1 MTSVSPDKKS
11 PPHGGVSGSQDTLR
25 VKGHLWS
32 HWTWLRVQPHMG
44 TGHHDSPSQLILGA
58 ECVTSPIPRT
68 TSHKAKVGSQEVCTS
83 HAEPRLRQ
91 EEEDQ
96 PGLHIGLKS
105 VQVIPLK
112 TMNLT
117 APSPMKALGGKITQW
132 NLGDAGAE
140 GW

>member
-1 MTSVSPDKKS
+1 MLLSSDKVTGLSKHCRDVSYQPL
-11 PPHGGVSGSQDTLR
+11 HNAEAR
-25 VKGHLWS
+25 V
-32 HWTWLRVQPHMG
+32 
-44 TGHHDSPSQLILGA
+44 
-58 ECVTSPIPRT
+58 
-68 TSHKAKVGSQEVCTS
+68 
-83 HAEPRLRQ
+83 RQ

-117 APSPMKALGGKITQW
+117 APSPVKALGGKITQW
-132 NLGDAGAE
+132 NLGDARAK